1 MSLPGYVEIGH
12 DLLTTLPDHLESRGL
27 GGNAF
32 IIADRNVGAIYG
44 ARTHELLEST
54 GCRVAYKEIPPGET
68 AKALSKSSELY
79 DWLLDSRAERGD
91 LIIALGGG
99 VIGDLVGFVAA
110 TYMRGLRWAQI
121 ATTLLAQVDSSIGG
135 KVGVD
140 LPGGKNLVG
149 AFHPPSLSLLDID
162 VLSTLPHRQL
172 AAGWAEV
179 IKHSAILDAEFF
191 QLLEDR
197 LRDSTDLADPS
208 LLLLA
213 VRRCVEIKA
222 GVVQQDP
229 FDRGLRAIL
238 NYGHTIAHAI
248 EASTGYQGY
257 LHGEAVAIGMAG
269 AAAIGRQLGLIDA
282 GVEQRQNDLLARA
295 GLPLQYDGA
304 TPDSLLD
311 AITRDKKVVGG
322 RPRWVLLEE
331 LGRATPDHE
340 VSLDLAR
347 TTVVNLHS

>member
-12 DLLTTLPDHLESRGL
+12 DLLATLPDHLASRDL
-27 GGNAF
+27 SGNAF
-32 IIADRNVGAIYG
+32 VIADRTVGALYG
-44 ARTHELLEST
+44 PRTRELLEAS
-54 GCRVAYKEIPPGET
+54 GRRVAYIEIRPGET
-68 AKALSKSSELY
+68 AKALSQTSALY
-79 DWLLDSRAERGD
+79 DWLFESRAERGD

-162 VLSTLPHRQL
+162 LLSTLPPRQL

-179 IKHSAILDAEFF
+179 IKHGAILDIEFF
-191 QLLEDR
+191 QLLEDQ
-197 LRDSTDLADPS
+197 LHDLSNPS

-213 VRRCVEIKA
+213 VRRCVELKA

-229 FDRGLRAIL
+229 YDRGLRAIL

-248 EASTGYQGY
+248 EPATGYQRY

-295 GLPLQYDGA
+295 ELPLQYDGA

-311 AITRDKKVVGG
+311 AMTRDKKVAAG

-331 LGRATPDHE
+331 LGNATPDHE

-347 TTVVNLHS
+347 STVQNLHS

>member
-1 MSLPGYVEIGH
+1 MSLPAYVEIGH
-12 DLLTTLPDHLESRGL
+12 DLLTALPRHLDSRDL
-27 GGNAF
+27 GGNTF
-32 IIADRNVGAIYG
+32 IIADRNVGALYG
-44 ARTHELLEST
+44 ARTRELLEST
-54 GCRVAYKEIPPGET
+54 GRRVAYKEIPPGET
-68 AKALSKSSELY
+68 AKALSQTSALY
-79 DWLLDSRAERGD
+79 GWLFEARAERGD

-162 VLSTLPHRQL
+162 LLASLPPRQL
-172 AAGWAEV
+172 TAGWAEV
-179 IKHSAILDAEFF
+179 IKHGAILDAKFF
-191 QLLEDR
+191 QLLEDQ
-197 LRDSTDLADPS
+197 LHDLSDPS

-213 VRRCVEIKA
+213 VHRCVEIKA

-229 FDRGLRAIL
+229 FDRSLRAIL

-248 EASTGYQGY
+248 EASTGYQRY

-269 AAAIGRQLGLIDA
+269 AAAIGRRLGLIDA
-282 GVEQRQNDLLARA
+282 AVEQRQNDLLTRA
-295 GLPLQYDGA
+295 GLPLKYESASPGA
-304 TPDSLLD
+304 LLD
-311 AITRDKKVVGG
+311 AMTRDKKVVGG

-340 VSLDLAR
+340 VSPDLAR
-347 TTVVNLHS
+347 ATVENLRA

>member
-1 MSLPGYVEIGH
+1 MSLPDYVEIGQ
-12 DLLTTLPDHLESRGL
+12 DILAALPEHLDRREI

-32 IIADRNVGAIYG
+32 IVADSNVGALYG
-44 ARTHELLEST
+44 ARTRDLLQSA
-54 GCRVAYKEIPPGET
+54 GRRVAYKEIAPGET
-68 AKALSKSSELY
+68 AKALSRTSALY
-79 DWLLDSRAERGD
+79 DWLFEARAERGD
-91 LIIALGGG
+91 LVIALGGG

-121 ATTLLAQVDSSIGG
+121 ATSLLAQVDSSIGG

-162 VLSTLPHRQL
+162 LLSSLPPRQL

-179 IKHSAILDAEFF
+179 IKHGAILDSAFF
-191 QLLEDR
+191 RLLEDR
-197 LRDSTDLADPS
+197 LHDPADPA

-222 GVVQQDP
+222 GIVNEDP

-248 EASTGYQGY
+248 EACTSYQRY

-269 AAAIGRQLGLIDA
+269 AAAIARQLGLIDA
-282 GVEQRQNDLLARA
+282 DIEQRQNDLLARA

-304 TPDSLLD
+304 TPEALLD
-311 AITRDKKVVGG
+311 AMTRDKKVSDG

-331 LGRATPDHE
+331 LGRATPGHTVE
-340 VSLDLAR
+340 LGLAR
-347 TTVVNLHS
+347 STLQELHV

>member
-1 MSLPGYVEIGH
+1 MSLPAYVEIGH
-12 DLLTTLPDHLESRGL
+12 DLLAALPQHLDSRDL

-32 IIADRNVGAIYG
+32 VIADRNVGALYG
-44 ARTHELLEST
+44 ALTRELLEAS
-54 GCRVAYKEIPPGET
+54 GRRVAYKEIPPGET
-68 AKALSKSSELY
+68 AKALSQTSALY
-79 DWLLDSRAERGD
+79 DWLFEARAERGD

-162 VLSTLPHRQL
+162 LLASLPSRQL

-179 IKHSAILDAEFF
+179 IKHGAILDLEFF
-191 QLLEDR
+191 QLLEDQ
-197 LRDSTDLADPS
+197 LHDLSDPA

-213 VRRCVEIKA
+213 VRRCVELKA

-229 FDRGLRAIL
+229 YDRGLRAIL

-248 EASTGYQGY
+248 EASTGYQRY

-269 AAAIGRQLGLIDA
+269 AAAIGRQLGLIDTSI
-282 GVEQRQNDLLARA
+282 EQRQNDLLARA

-311 AITRDKKVVGG
+311 AMTRDKKVAGG
-322 RPRWVLLEE
+322 RPRWVLLEA

-347 TTVVNLHS
+347 STVEILHS